1 MVLWIASAILIL
13 FEQRIVRMILYFSV
27 FSLFSAVVFLLLGA
41 PDVAMAEAAI
51 ASFVTIFFLSCFEKY
66 SHFDNTEPAFS
77 GFSAASARRW
87 LKKSILPFGFVC
99 VLAVLFFLSVPTDTP
114 NTYLKYQ
121 YTTRF
126 YTDVGGINAVTAIY
140 LGYRVY
146 DTLFEALILLVG
158 VLAVAHMSYHSE
170 EHVDDGKHSNIER
183 YKVAVIPIKII
194 APLLLV
200 FGIYL
205 TANGAFSPGGGFQ
218 GGVIIASFFV
228 CRYMIYDLYDIP
240 VEAIAIGKK
249 IVFIA
254 LVASA
259 AFVVFLGATLHL
271 PMAQQPFIQTIYLVL
286 MNLLIGTKVA
296 CGFIVLFYRYIAIEG
311 K

>member
-1 MVLWIASAILIL
+1 MVLWIISAVLII
-13 FEQRIVRMILYFSV
+13 FEHRIVRMILFFNV
-27 FSLFSAVVFLLLGA
+27 FSLLSAAGFLLLGS

-51 ASFVTIFFLSCFEKY
+51 SSFVTIFFLSCFEKY
-66 SHFDNTEPAFS
+66 SNFDSAEQTFT
-77 GFSAASARRW
+77 GFTAKKAWIW
-87 LKKSILPFGFVC
+87 LKKSILPLGFI
-99 VLAVLFFLSVPTDTP
+99 AIIGTLFFLAIPTDAP
-114 NTYLKYQ
+114 NTYLKYE
-121 YTTRF
+121 YATRF
-126 YTDVGGINAVTAIY
+126 HTDVGGINAVTAIY

-146 DTLFEALILLVG
+146 DTLFEALILLIG
-158 VLAVAHMSYHSE
+158 VLAVAHMSYHKE
-170 EHVDDGKHSNIER
+170 DHVDDGKHCNIER

-205 TANGAFSPGGGFQ
+205 TVNGAFSPGGGFQ

-249 IVFIA
+249 VVFIA

-259 AFVVFLGATLHL
+259 TFVVFLGATLHL
-271 PMAQQPFIQTIYLVL
+271 PMAQQPMVQTIYLVL
-286 MNLLIGTKVA
+286 MNLLIGAKVA

-311 K
+311 R